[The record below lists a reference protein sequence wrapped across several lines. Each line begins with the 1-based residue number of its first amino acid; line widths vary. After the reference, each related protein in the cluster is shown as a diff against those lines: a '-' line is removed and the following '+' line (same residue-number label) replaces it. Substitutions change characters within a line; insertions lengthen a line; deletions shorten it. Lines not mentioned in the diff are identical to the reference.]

1 MERPHRKKTDVLNKK
16 DSSRLTPNA
25 SRSFASRGFTLIEII
40 MVMVLLGIVG
50 SVASMIIFQGSKSY
64 SEEEIR
70 KAAFAC
76 LKRIELNKR
85 VRLIGVRASN
95 LKKMAMG

>member
-1 MERPHRKKTDVLNKK
+1 MDDYTD
-16 DSSRLTPNA
+16 
-25 SRSFASRGFTLIEII
+25 
-40 MVMVLLGIVG
+40 
-50 SVASMIIFQGSKSY
+50 
-64 SEEEIR
+64 SEEVMR

-95 LKKMAMG
+95 LEKNAE